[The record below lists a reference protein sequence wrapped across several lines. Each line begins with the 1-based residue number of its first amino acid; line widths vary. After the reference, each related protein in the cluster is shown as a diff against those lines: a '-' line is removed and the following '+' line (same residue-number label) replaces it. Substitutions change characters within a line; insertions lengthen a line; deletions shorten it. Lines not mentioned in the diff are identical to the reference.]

1 MVTEYPFQSSQ
12 MPAKATHR
20 ETIIFVHTLMS
31 YSCKDKGEVLPIT
44 GHEDPKW
51 EQMYSCTLSITSAL
65 DRGRWLTPRP
75 GRFTPGKDPVPIVQE
90 AG

>member
-1 MVTEYPFQSSQ
+1 MNYMVAKMVKKLVFFMVTEYPFQSSQ

-31 YSCKDKGEVLPIT
+31 YSCKGKGEILSIT

-51 EQMYSCTLSITSAL
+51 E
-65 DRGRWLTPRP
+65 
-75 GRFTPGKDPVPIVQE
+75 
-90 AG
+90 